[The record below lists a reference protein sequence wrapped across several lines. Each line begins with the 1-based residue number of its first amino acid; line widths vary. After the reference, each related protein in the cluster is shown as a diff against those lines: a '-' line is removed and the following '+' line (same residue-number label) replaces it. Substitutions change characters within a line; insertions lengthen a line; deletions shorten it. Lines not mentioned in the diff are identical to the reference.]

1 MIHFKFDSTTF
12 DDLQS
17 YGLHNIFNELLDFF
31 RSEIKKGNSIRIE
44 KRYSEEQ
51 SVFVDELKTLE
62 DVEEFSK
69 IYFP

>member
-17 YGLHNIFNELLDFF
+17 NGLHNIFNELLDFF